1 MSHPQDGD
9 LTLSLKVFTEI
20 AYRSMRQFD
29 MAKPLYQQQSVVAP
43 GSASSFSGVKVEL
56 QHLVLAILD
65 EPVVSWVFGD
75 AGFCSTDIKLAI
87 LCPPPPILRFPRA
100 ARCPP
105 LFLCNFSSGDGFE
118 ATLTSG
124 RLVFPFDAATQLCS
138 DSSEENCRRIGEI
151 LTQKMSGQN
160 PMLVLRGI
168 KFLSIEKEVAELGNC
183 GFEQLSIEKEM
194 ADYFKSGGT
203 QSDEFAIGLNNTF
216 QAIAGHDIGQFPG
229 LESEKQV
236 EPQACTAL

>member
-1 MSHPQDGD
+1 
-9 LTLSLKVFTEI
+9 
-20 AYRSMRQFD
+20 MRLFFRGVVCQ
-29 MAKPLYQQQSVVAP
+29 QQQSATAP

-65 EPVVSWVFGD
+65 DPVVSWVFGD

-87 LCPPPPILRFPRA
+87 LRPPPPILRFPRA

-124 RLVFPFDAATQLCS
+124 QLVFPFDAATQLCS

-151 LTQKMSGQN
+151 LTRKMSRRN
-160 PMLVLRGI
+160 PMMVSIAAGEADSRKLLSSLLEVYHGRLWLMGWSATYETYM
-168 KFLSIEKEVAELGNC
+168 KFLSKHPMPDKDWDL
-183 GFEQLSIEKEM
+183 QLLPITSVCTSI
-194 ADYFKSGGT
+194 GGSIPRSPRYT
-203 QSDEFAIGLNNTF
+203 VVGVLSQS
-216 QAIAGHDIGQFPG
+216 QAVNPF
-229 LESEKQV
+229 
-236 EPQACTAL
+236 